1 MNTFSQITK
10 VYQKISTNF
19 TNLVNI
25 RPKMTIKEV
34 SVNRCA
40 WFWCVYTN
48 DGPDRLLLRRLPM
61 NVFSYLEAVDIAQ
74 AHIGLPRE
82 K

>member
-1 MNTFSQITK
+1 MRVFTKITK
-10 VYQKISTNF
+10 VYKKISAMF
-19 TNLVNI
+19 TNLLII
-25 RPKMTIKEV
+25 RQKLTINTV

-61 NVFSYLEAVDIAQ
+61 NVFSYMEAVDIAQ
-74 AHIGLPRE
+74 AHLGLARDQ
-82 K
+82 